1 MRMTRPLLESNI
13 VPTSFGSLPQRI
25 QRLGSVVSEPVIC
38 FVLMKFMA
46 HLSWENRSFNWY
58 GREDFCSNP
67 ANQNRPLTDPN

>member
-13 VPTSFGSLPQRI
+13 VPTSLGSSPQRI

-46 HLSWENRSFNWY
+46 HLSWETVLSIGMGVKVFVQIRQTKI
-58 GREDFCSNP
+58 GH
-67 ANQNRPLTDPN
+67 